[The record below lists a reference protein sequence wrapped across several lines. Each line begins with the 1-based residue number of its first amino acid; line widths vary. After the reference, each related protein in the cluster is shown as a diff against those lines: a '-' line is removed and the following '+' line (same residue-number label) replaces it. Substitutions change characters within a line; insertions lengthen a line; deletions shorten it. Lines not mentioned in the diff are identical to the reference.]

1 MCIVEQP
8 PAHIHIITM
17 LPLNAAVPISPTLPA
32 GEKQEIDF
40 DVLSVAVLRM
50 GIVL

>member
-1 MCIVEQP
+1 
-8 PAHIHIITM
+8 M
-17 LPLNAAVPISPTLPA
+17 LPLHAALPIFPILLA

-40 DVLSVAVLRM
+40 GVLSVAVLRM